1 VATAVLPLRGSIP
14 LSNFHLLALPQTAD
28 AGTLQRGGVDEYVL
42 FEVVRLNET
51 QALSVVVGQ
60 YSASVEMFFH

>member
-14 LSNFHLLALPQTAD
+14 LSNFTSWPSRRPLMPARSSAV
-28 AGTLQRGGVDEYVL
+28 GVDEYVL

-51 QALSVVVGQ
+51 EALLVVVGQ
-60 YSASVEMFFH
+60 YSAFTEMFFH